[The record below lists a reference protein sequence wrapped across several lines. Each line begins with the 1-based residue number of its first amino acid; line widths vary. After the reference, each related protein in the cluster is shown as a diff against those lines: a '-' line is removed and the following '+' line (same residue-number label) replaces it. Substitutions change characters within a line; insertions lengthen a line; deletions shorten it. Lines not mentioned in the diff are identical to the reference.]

1 MGLTRRQRDLLDF
14 IGAYM
19 ATENVAPSFEEMK
32 NGIGLKSKSGIHR
45 LIHSL
50 EERGFINRL
59 PYRNRAI
66 EILQPVSP
74 RLTKLAPRDQRP
86 LGKVSL
92 EKIIEELCQRGVAFD
107 PDDAWVIWDTFEK
120 IRGLCLQH
128 PGALADKILSN
139 LPRNYADYSE
149 RSAA

>member
-66 EILQPVSP
+66 EILETPRP
-74 RLTKLAPRDQRP
+74 RLRPRDICARP
-86 LGKVSL
+86 LRNEPTDTLIAEL
-92 EKIIEELCQRGVAFD
+92 EARGFHV
-107 PDDAWVIWDTFEK
+107 E
-120 IRGLCLQH
+120 
-128 PGALADKILSN
+128 GA
-139 LPRNYADYSE
+139 
-149 RSAA
+149 AA